1 MEKAIAMRPAAAGRY
16 GRYTS
21 KMMIKS
27 FKCVSLQNY
36 ILARLG
42 VLTRITQTHAS
53 CILYYIR
60 EYIYNV
66 TACLL

>member
-36 ILARLG
+36 ILASRS
-42 VLTRITQTHAS
+42 TYSRITHTHHVYF
-53 CILYYIR
+53 IYIYI
-60 EYIYNV
+60 YIYNV